1 MCENEQYQWPPVCE
15 CTPCNCTT
23 ARLVKRNQSLD
34 GLQVLT
40 FEFPRRADVEAVLGA
55 FVGASARYRTRG
67 MSGEVKHYAVWLA
80 DGVVVQAHPT
90 DDRREP
96 IEAPECAPYTVEVPL

>member
-1 MCENEQYQWPPVCE
+1 
-15 CTPCNCTT
+15 
-23 ARLVKRNQSLD
+23 
-34 GLQVLT
+34 VLT